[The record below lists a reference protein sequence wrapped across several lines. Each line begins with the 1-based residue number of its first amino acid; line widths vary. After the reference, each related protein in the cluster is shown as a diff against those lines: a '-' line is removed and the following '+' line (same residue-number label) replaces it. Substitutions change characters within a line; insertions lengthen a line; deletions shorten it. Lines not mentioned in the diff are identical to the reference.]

1 MKKLVGGRK
10 PTHILSKKNNNKTS
24 EEELSFIENVC
35 SKMLKTPVTMTTE
48 EYIRNHPAEGKQLMK
63 KFFEKFDQNFVV
75 AEESPSLK
83 VNNAS
88 LLSST
93 QIENN
98 EGTLE
103 DIHYTLQRV
112 KNPIYSAPLPYIWIR
127 CDDGGGQWK
136 ALVDSGSMLNLV
148 SQEPARR
155 MGWRD
160 QVKIDLSLDCVATQS
175 AKLVGIVENVKIALN
190 DNIWGYQHFFVTDG
204 TPPLILGNPFFID
217 FEAHLDYSQDSVNLE
232 IVDSRG
238 LKVNYSLKEDEDSS
252 VIQRYPD
259 EQWVRNSDFR
269 RNQSLRR
276 HIYYNKQEDSNINN
290 PLKKVKLN

>member
-10 PTHILSKKNNNKTS
+10 PTHIVSKKNNNKTG
-24 EEELSFIENVC
+24 EDELSVIEDVC

-63 KFFEKFDQNFVV
+63 KFFEKFDQDFVV

-83 VNNAS
+83 ANNAS
-88 LLSST
+88 FLSSA

-98 EGTLE
+98 EGTLG
-103 DIHYTLQRV
+103 DIYYTLQRV

-136 ALVDSGSMLNLV
+136 ALVDSGSILTLV
-148 SQEPARR
+148 SQEQAKR

-160 QVKIDLSLDCVATQS
+160 QVNIDLGLDGVAAQS
-175 AKLVGIVENVKIALN
+175 AKSVGIVENVKIALN

-204 TPPLILGNPFFID
+204 SPPLLLGNPFFND
-217 FEAHLDYSQDSVNLE
+217 FEAHLDYSEDSINLE
-232 IVDSRG
+232 IIDSRG
-238 LKVNYSLKEDEDSS
+238 LKVNFSLKENEDSS

-259 EQWVRNSDFR
+259 EKWVKNSDFR
-269 RNQSLRR
+269 RKQSMRR
-276 HIYYNKQEDSNINN
+276 HIYYNKKEENN
-290 PLKKVKLN
+290 TNKSLN